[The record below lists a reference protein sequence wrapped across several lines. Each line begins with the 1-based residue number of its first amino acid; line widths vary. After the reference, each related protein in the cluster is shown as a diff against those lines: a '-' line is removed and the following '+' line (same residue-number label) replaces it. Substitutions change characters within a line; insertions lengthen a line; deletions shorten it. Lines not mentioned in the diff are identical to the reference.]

1 MAIVTYKRISLI
13 DALRLSD
20 DKEKI
25 KDIYFADS
33 NNQLIR
39 VDGYKFNLADLQN
52 IKFFEKRLEGVNI
65 G

>member
-39 VDGYKFNLADLQN
+39 VDGYKFNLANLQN
-52 IKFFEKRLEGVNI
+52 IKFFEKRLEGD
-65 G
+65 